1 LLVYIRDGN
10 EIKHIFPDKT
20 CTIEGE
26 NMVFIYYSQGV
37 ASQYQDFTERLMSHL
52 ALKGTEITGQVLKET
67 TAQMHV
73 KHTDEQGHL
82 DISVE
87 NDNVKVSYT
96 VDRER
101 KEISKGVAGAV
112 AGAGLGGLIGNILR
126 HDQGVGDAL
135 AGALGGAATGGAYGA
150 YSGWEESRNERTEFA
165 AVLAQT
171 IKEVEDELQY
181 IIQGQQQAK
190 EAVREKGRQKLEED
204 NAKADE
210 FRGMLEDLYGQ
221 VLAVQEE
228 IEMAGSEGTN
238 ITKPKG
244 RIDRAE
250 NLYKEAQESFDKKE
264 YGTIKPKITAAQNMV
279 DKAREALSQAQSG
292 S

>member
-1 LLVYIRDGN
+1 
-10 EIKHIFPDKT
+10 
-20 CTIEGE
+20 
-26 NMVFIYYSQGV
+26 MVFIYYSQGV

-52 ALKGTEITGQVLKET
+52 ALKGTEITQQVQNPET
-67 TAQMHV
+67 ATMHV
-73 KHTDEQGHL
+73 KHTDEQGKL
-82 DISVE
+82 DIAVE
-87 NDNVKVSYT
+87 NDNIKVTYT
-96 VDRER
+96 VER
-101 KEISKGVAGAV
+101 NKKEISKGVAGAV

-126 HDQGVGDAL
+126 HDQGMGDAI

-150 YSGWEESRNERTEFA
+150 YSGWEESKNERTEFA

-181 IIQGQQQAK
+181 IIQGQQEAK
-190 EAVREKGRQKLEED
+190 EAIREKGRQKLEEES
-204 NAKADE
+204 AKADE
-210 FRGMLEDLYGQ
+210 YRGMLEDLYGQ

-238 ITKPKG
+238 VTKPKG

-250 NLYKEAQESFDKKE
+250 NLYKEAQASFDKKE

-279 DKAREALSQAQSG
+279 EKAREALSEAQSG

>member
-1 LLVYIRDGN
+1 M
-10 EIKHIFPDKT
+10 P
-20 CTIEGE
+20 
-26 NMVFIYYSQGV
+26 FIYFSQGV

-52 ALKGTEITGQVLKET
+52 ALRGTEITGQVLKET

-87 NDNVKVSYT
+87 NENIKVTYT
-96 VDRER
+96 VDREH

-181 IIQGQQQAK
+181 IIQGQQEAK
-190 EAVREKGRQKLEED
+190 EAIREKGRQKLEED
-204 NAKADE
+204 SAKAE
-210 FRGMLEDLYGQ
+210 EYRGMLEDLYGR

-228 IEMAGSEGTN
+228 IEMAKSEGTN
-238 ITKPKG
+238 VTKPKG

-250 NLYKEAQESFDKKE
+250 SLYKEAQASFDKKE
-264 YGTIKPKITAAQNMV
+264 YTTIKPKITAAQNMV
-279 DKAREALSQAQSG
+279 DKAREALSEAQSG